1 MPGIGGLIHI
11 AAQSNTA
18 PKHGQ
23 HERGDSEPPREGQ
36 QRVFIRK
43 MRWETD
49 AEAVMSFQKE
59 TYELNF
65 PGFEATP
72 EFLRDY
78 RESLRDGYRSRW
90 EQMFVAELDGRIV
103 GFLWLAIMPTMTDL
117 RAGYIKNIYVVP
129 ELRRQGLGTR
139 LMEKADEWFRQMG
152 ARTAQ
157 LSTSV
162 CNEAALA
169 LYEKMGYK
177 PVRVRM
183 EKDLSF

>member
-1 MPGIGGLIHI
+1 M
-11 AAQSNTA
+11 
-18 PKHGQ
+18 
-23 HERGDSEPPREGQ
+23 
-36 QRVFIRK
+36 FIRK

-49 AEAVMSFQKE
+49 AEAVMSFQRE